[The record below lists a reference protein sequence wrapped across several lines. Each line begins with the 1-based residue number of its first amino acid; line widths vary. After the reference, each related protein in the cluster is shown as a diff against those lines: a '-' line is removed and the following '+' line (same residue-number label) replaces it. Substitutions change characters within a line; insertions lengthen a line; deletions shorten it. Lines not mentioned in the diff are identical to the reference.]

1 MTTNEVEYYKGLLDQ
16 LGPLKQILQATNPVT
31 DADNYHALFKRMV
44 TLEMERLVLPWPT
57 VQEEPFNLQETLAA
71 RRLPDVR
78 LDSEIERLYWNAY
91 GRLRPPDL
99 EGLVTQHDVLG
110 GKYRIDFALPDEKI
124 GIEVDGY
131 AYHSDPFTFTQDR
144 QRQREIEEDG
154 WRFIRFSG
162 KEVRADPQLCLIQT
176 ARLVRV
182 FRGESPTCW

>member
-16 LGPLKQILQATNPVT
+16 LGPLKQILQATNAT
-31 DADNYHALFKRMV
+31 
-44 TLEMERLVLPWPT
+44 
-57 VQEEPFNLQETLAA
+57 
-71 RRLPDVR
+71 RRAGRKIP
-78 LDSEIERLYWNAY
+78 N
-91 GRLRPPDL
+91 RLRISR
-99 EGLVTQHDVLG
+99 VLQG
-110 GKYRIDFALPDEKI
+110 PVVLAGRMHLPDEKI